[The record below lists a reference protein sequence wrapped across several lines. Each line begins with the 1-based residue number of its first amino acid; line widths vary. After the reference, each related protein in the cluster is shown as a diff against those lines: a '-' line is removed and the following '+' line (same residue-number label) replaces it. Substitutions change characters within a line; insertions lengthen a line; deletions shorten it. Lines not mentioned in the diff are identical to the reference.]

1 MISLHCDIKHLV
13 RIRRAAASTKKTLNV
28 CRVHMQVIFE
38 IHLAVKSHQE
48 DLLLTSVCRGHLQV
62 ILKIDH

>member
-13 RIRRAAASTKKTLNV
+13 RIRWAAASTKKTLNV

-38 IHLAVKSHQE
+38 DSLVWKESSRRSITYKCVQRASASHFE
-48 DLLLTSVCRGHLQV
+48 D
-62 ILKIDH
+62 